1 MELKDT
7 IPFMISTDYK
17 QRFQAEYMQLCI
29 RLRKLERFIVL
40 CENDENVTHDCP
52 VDLLRRQAATMIQ
65 LKILLEQRAEVYE
78 DIELEEV

>member
-7 IPFMISTDYK
+7 IPFMVSTDYR

-29 RLRKLERFIVL
+29 RLRKLEHFIVR

-52 VDLLRRQAATMIQ
+52 LDLLRRQVAIMIQ
-65 LKILLEQRAEVYE
+65 LKTLLEQRAEVYE
-78 DIELEEV
+78 DIKLGEV